1 MDTLGELFSSRIRA
15 SVLAFLVARE
25 ESRFSLTELSRAL
38 GLSVS
43 SIQHECYKLER
54 LGVLKGRREG
64 ASRRYWLDREQPFV
78 PVLMW
83 LVITV
88 IGQPQVLRYALH
100 GIDGLEGAVLARD
113 GAVPT
118 LTLIG
123 NLGLDELATVQE
135 RATKILDVPESSLN
149 VAFYDPATWQR
160 YVSQQHPTVAAL
172 KSAQPEILAGADDM
186 LKELL

>member
-15 SVLAFLVARE
+15 SVLAYMVARE
-25 ESRFSLTELSRAL
+25 EARFSLTELSRAL
-38 GLSVS
+38 DLSVS

-83 LVITV
+83 LVISV
-88 IGQPQVLRYALH
+88 IGQAQVLRYALQE
-100 GIDGLEGAVLARD
+100 IDGLD
-113 GAVPT
+113 GALLGADSS

-123 NLGLDELATVQE
+123 SLGLDDLATVQD
-135 RATKILDVPESSLN
+135 RVATILDIPASALT
-149 VAFYDPATWQR
+149 VAFYDPATWASH
-160 YVSQQHPTVAAL
+160 VTNAHPDVAAL
-172 KSAQPEILAGADDM
+172 RAGQPEILVGTDAL
-186 LKELL
+186 LKG